1 MIDFLIK
8 STISLCILLIAYH
21 LFLEKE
27 KMFRFNRCFLLVS
40 LLFSLGIPF
49 ISFEI
54 QQDIPIV
61 YNNATAFQAIT
72 AETLPIQPEVANVNT
87 EEQTNYWL
95 ALLGITYIVI
105 TLILSY
111 RFIQN
116 IYIIMSKAKV
126 SKIIMHQNIKM
137 VLLSEE
143 TLPYSFWNSIYIN
156 QNDFENGQIE
166 KELFTHEI
174 VHVKQK
180 HTLDV
185 IFIEILKTLFWFNP
199 IFIFYKKAIQLN
211 HEFLADENVI
221 TAHND
226 LYLYQN
232 LLLNKLNVSQPI
244 YLTSNLNFLS
254 TKKRLIMMTKITSK
268 KRALIMQSLA
278 VLGLLAIFLS
288 FAFKPLP
295 LRDKKTIVIDA
306 GHGGKD
312 FGAHIGVQ
320 QEKKIV
326 ENIANKI
333 NLLNGKNE
341 IEIILLRKDDNFL
354 ELSER
359 VSKINKINPS
369 LVISL
374 HVSSSQNLNENG
386 VNAYVS
392 KQNVFYEKS
401 KENAKN
407 LVDKISNKKLAKG
420 EVKEA
425 DLFVLKNSKCPA
437 LLIEIGYL
445 SNENDRT
452 YLISEN
458 GQNEIANKI
467 VEFINM

>member
-8 STISLCILLIAYH
+8 STVSLSVFLVVYH
-21 LFLEKE
+21 LLLEKE
-27 KMFRFNRCFLLVS
+27 KMFRFNRYFLLVS
-40 LLFSLGIPF
+40 LLFSVTVPF

-54 QQDIPIV
+54 QQNIPV
-61 YNNATAFQAIT
+61 TYNNIIRQQTIT
-72 AETLPIQPEVANVNT
+72 TDTHPIQT
-87 EEQTNYWL
+87 ETGIRSEGQTNYWL
-95 ALLGITYIVI
+95 PFLWITYIVI
-105 TLILSY
+105 TLILSC

-116 IYIIMSKAKV
+116 IYIIISKTKV
-126 SKIIMHQNIKM
+126 SKIIVYQNIRM

-156 QNDFENGQIE
+156 QNDFENRQIE
-166 KELFTHEI
+166 QELFTHEI
-174 VHVKQK
+174 AHVKQK

-185 IFIEILKTLFWFNP
+185 IFVEILKTLFWFNP

-221 TAHND
+221 STHHD
-226 LYLYQN
+226 VYSYQN
-232 LLLNKLNVSQPI
+232 LLLNKLNISQPI

-268 KRALIMQSLA
+268 TRALIMQSLA
-278 VLGLLAIFLS
+278 VLGLSTIFLS

-295 LRDKKTIVIDA
+295 LSNKKTIVIDA

-312 FGAHIGVQ
+312 IGAQIGAE

-333 NLLNGKNE
+333 NLLNGKDD
-341 IEIILLRKDDNFL
+341 IEIILLRKDDSFI

-359 VSKINKINPS
+359 VSKINKINPN

-374 HVSSSQNLNENG
+374 HLNTSKNLNENG

-401 KENAKN
+401 KESAKN
-407 LVDKISNKKLAKG
+407 LVDKISNEKLARG
-420 EVKEA
+420 EVKDA
-425 DLFVLKNSKCPA
+425 NYFVLKNSKCPA
-437 LLIEIGYL
+437 LLVEIGYL

-467 VEFINM
+467 VEFIKI

>member
-8 STISLCILLIAYH
+8 STVSLSFLLVVYH
-21 LFLEKE
+21 LLLEKE
-27 KMFRFNRCFLLVS
+27 KMFRFNRYFLLVS
-40 LLFSLGIPF
+40 LLFSVTVPF

-54 QQDIPIV
+54 QQDIPVI
-61 YNNATAFQAIT
+61 YNNIIPQQTIT
-72 AETLPIQPEVANVNT
+72 TGTYPIQTEMTGINS

-95 ALLGITYIVI
+95 LFLWITHIVI
-105 TLILSY
+105 TLVLSY

-116 IYIIMSKAKV
+116 IYVITSKTKV
-126 SKIIMHQNIKM
+126 SKIIEYQNIRM

-156 QNDFENGQIE
+156 QNDFENRQIE
-166 KELFTHEI
+166 QELFTHEI
-174 VHVKQK
+174 AHVKQK

-221 TAHND
+221 SAHND
-226 LYLYQN
+226 VYLYQN
-232 LLLNKLNVSQPI
+232 LLLNKLNISQPI
-244 YLTSNLNFLS
+244 YLTSNLNFLP

-268 KRALIMQSLA
+268 TRALIMQSLA
-278 VLGLLAIFLS
+278 VLGLLTIFLS

-295 LRDKKTIVIDA
+295 LSNKKTIVIDA

-312 FGAHIGVQ
+312 SGAQIGAG

-333 NLLNGKNE
+333 NLLNGKDD
-341 IEIILLRKDDNFL
+341 IEIILLRKDDSFI

-374 HVSSSQNLNENG
+374 HVNTSKNLNENG

-401 KENAKN
+401 RESAKN
-407 LVDKISNKKLAKG
+407 LVDKISNEKLARG
-420 EVKEA
+420 EVKDA
-425 DLFVLKNSKCPA
+425 DYFVLKNSKCPA
-437 LLIEIGYL
+437 LLVEIGYL

-467 VEFINM
+467 VEFIKI